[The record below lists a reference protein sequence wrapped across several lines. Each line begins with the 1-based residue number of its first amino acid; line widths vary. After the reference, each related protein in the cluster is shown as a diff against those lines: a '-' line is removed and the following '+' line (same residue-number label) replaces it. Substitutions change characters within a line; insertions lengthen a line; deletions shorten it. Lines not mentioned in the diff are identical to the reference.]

1 MTNEGRSPGSRSFN
15 ATNADPNP
23 LFLLL
28 IFNANPPI
36 NPAGGAITTACLM
49 DDAGILR
56 A

>member
-1 MTNEGRSPGSRSFN
+1 MPSAKCGLGARCFN
-15 ATNADPNP
+15 ATNADPLP

-28 IFNANPPI
+28 IFNAYPPS
-36 NPAGGAITTACLM
+36 NPAGGAIPTACLM